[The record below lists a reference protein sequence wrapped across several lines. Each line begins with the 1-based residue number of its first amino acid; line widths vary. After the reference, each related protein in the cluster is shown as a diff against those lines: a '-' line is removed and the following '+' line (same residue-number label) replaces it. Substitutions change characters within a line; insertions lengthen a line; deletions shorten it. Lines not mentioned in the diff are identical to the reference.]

1 MKTVKNKFKKEI
13 IKELPRALFDGRIE
27 VIKSAE
33 EAERAVA
40 ILEKSAI
47 IGLDTETRPNFR
59 GGRQN
64 KVALLQVSNHDIC
77 FLFRLK
83 ATGMTEGMV
92 GLLANPNIL
101 KVGLS
106 LRDDFRQLRALT
118 EFEPVNYVELQDFV
132 KPFGIQDLSLQ
143 KLYANILGG
152 QIHKGQQL
160 SNWEADELTEAQMAY
175 AATDAWACIMLYEEM
190 QRMRQEGFH
199 IVYEPNEVPGPV
211 FVGLE
216 KPKVALESEVK
227 KEEKSADNK
236 NPRRKKKGKTQSV
249 ETQLEN
255 EQSASET
262 SVENEATI
270 TETAKVEHVEESKNK
285 RRKNKRKPAKE
296 KKEQNE
302 SPEVINTQVSMSD
315 EPSDKPSRSKRHKGK
330 KPSDKSSATD
340 SSSAEKPKAKQTKD
354 SSNPKVVVDSNNTRG
369 DKKKG
374 NRNDKKRRKQQG
386 ESRRDDSRRPI
397 PEMAA
402 PLDDVPAKKKG
413 GFMKKML
420 MGIVEKLT

>member
-27 VIKSAE
+27 VIQSAE

-40 ILEKSAI
+40 ILEKSTI

-64 KVALLQVSNHDIC
+64 KVALLQVSTHDIC

-83 ATGMTEGMV
+83 ATGMTEGMI
-92 GLLANPNIL
+92 GLFTNPDIL

-106 LRDDFRQLRALT
+106 LRDDFRQLRALA
-118 EFEPVNYVELQDFV
+118 EFDPVNYVELQDFV

-160 SNWEADELTEAQMAY
+160 SNWEAEELTEAQIGY

-190 QRMRQEGFH
+190 QRMRKEGFH
-199 IVYEPNEVPGPV
+199 VVYEPDEVPGPV

-216 KPKVALESEVK
+216 KPKKVTELESE
-227 KEEKSADNK
+227 EEQKPADGK
-236 NPRRKKKGKTQSV
+236 NPRRKKKGKTQPV
-249 ETQLEN
+249 ETQPTT
-255 EQSASET
+255 EQPT
-262 SVENEATI
+262 SVATDEIEVEAI
-270 TETAKVEHVEESKNK
+270 ETNNAEPIEEGKNK
-285 RRKNKRKPAKE
+285 RRKNKRKPAKD
-296 KKEQNE
+296 KKEQNVA
-302 SPEVINTQVSMSD
+302 PEATISEARQLEDSSNKSQ
-315 EPSDKPSRSKRHKGK
+315 RSKRHKGK
-330 KPSDKSSATD
+330 KASGNSAAD
-340 SSSAEKPKAKQTKD
+340 SSSAETKTKQATDNPKTNVVAA
-354 SSNPKVVVDSNNTRG
+354 SSNTRS
-369 DKKKG
+369 DKKKS
-374 NRNDKKRRKQQG
+374 NRNDRKRRNQQG
-386 ESRRDDSRRPI
+386 EKRRDASRRPI

-402 PLDDVPAKKKG
+402 PLDEAPAKKKG